1 MLINGIEVT
10 RALIIRK
17 PWIHLIL
24 AGLKVW
30 EMRSTKTKIRGTIAL
45 IEQGTGLIVGLAN
58 LTDSLEPLS
67 HAELMAN
74 FDKHKV
80 DYDAMPELAKWRCP
94 WVLENVQRIE
104 PIPYEHKVGAVIWV
118 NI

>member
-24 AGLKVW
+24 AGLKTW

-67 HAELMAN
+67 HAELLTSS
-74 FDKHKV
+74 
-80 DYDAMPELAKWRCP
+80 PS
-94 WVLENVQRIE
+94 
-104 PIPYEHKVGAVIWV
+104 
-118 NI
+118 

>member
-1 MLINGIEVT
+1 MDNTLQ
-10 RALIIRK
+10 R
-17 PWIHLIL
+17 PIL

-80 DYDAMPELAKWRCP
+80 
-94 WVLENVQRIE
+94 
-104 PIPYEHKVGAVIWV
+104 GAVIWV